1 MANKASSSSSSSRK
15 TKTPHNDDL
24 VAESTHE
31 IVTAAQKLMQLSEH
45 DNNNNIKEFDQ
56 IQSDTKID
64 ENSEIIDR
72 PKKMKKYRSIVS
84 IYKVTRPINVRR
96 R

>member
-1 MANKASSSSSSSRK
+1 MANKASSSSSSRK
-15 TKTPHNDDL
+15 TKTPHNYDP
-24 VAESTHE
+24 VAESRHE
-31 IVTAAQKLMQLSEH
+31 IVAAAHKLMQLSDH
-45 DNNNNIKEFDQ
+45 DNSKDIKEADQ
-56 IQSDTKID
+56 IKSDMIID

-84 IYKVTRPINVRR
+84 IYKVKRAINVRR